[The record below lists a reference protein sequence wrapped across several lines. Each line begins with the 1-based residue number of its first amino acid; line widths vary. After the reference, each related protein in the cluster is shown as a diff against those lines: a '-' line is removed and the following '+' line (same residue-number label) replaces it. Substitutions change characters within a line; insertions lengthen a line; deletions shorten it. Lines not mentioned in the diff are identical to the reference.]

1 MVGLVNGR
9 YRILKALNEGGF
21 GKTFLAEDEQMPSRR
36 FCVIKQLKPVLNN
49 DRVQKIVLERFQREA
64 AILER
69 IGQGH
74 PQIPDLFAYF
84 EETGQFNL
92 VQEWIEGQT
101 LTEIVTAQGSLNE
114 AEVIKLLYQIINVL
128 NYIHGH
134 NIIHRDI
141 KPDNII
147 VRNADQQPCLID
159 FGAVKEVMATQI
171 NAQGQPSRSIVIGTL
186 GFMPREQA
194 AGRPTFA
201 SDLYSLGLTAIY
213 LLTGKFPDQF
223 ETDSATGRL
232 LWKQD
237 CQHLSSPFRSLLDQL
252 VKPHPKHRFATV
264 AAMRTALQSV
274 AQASTVLSH
283 PSAEDEPSPALPEPS
298 PAVPNPSPA
307 LPEPSPA
314 EPALQTQQPKR
325 RLKWIGLGVGGV
337 AIASTSLFF
346 LFRPQWHYFW
356 GQQAA
361 QSGNWRS
368 ATENFE
374 QALALKD
381 DYTEAAL
388 KLGETYGEIG
398 KYPDAIAQFD
408 TLLKQQPETAAAY
421 RERGEIHFAT
431 GEYQTAIAD
440 YNEALS
446 LDSKDAETYNHRG
459 DAQVEIGQYEEAIA
473 DYRQA
478 IRLQPNQA
486 QGYINL
492 GSVFFVQGK
501 LEAAVKELDKAIQ
514 AESNHLSAHV
524 NRGSY
529 RSVLGD
535 QDGAE
540 QDWERALE
548 LSVRTAKEYT
558 SRGYANSRL
567 NQKQDAIADYN
578 QALTI
583 NPQLTRAHTNL
594 GGVFYEQ
601 GEIEQARK
609 SFDQALKSNPNS
621 TNAYLLRGELR
632 AYQGQQADFEG
643 ALKDYDRAIAINP
656 QDPFV
661 LNNRCGALF
670 SLNELQRAL
679 EDCNKGLEINPSSA
693 ALHTVR
699 GNIYLRLK
707 QYEKAIQDYGRT
719 IKINDTRN
727 SEVRSQAAYSNRA
740 SAKIQL
746 KDLDGAL
753 SDLSDALRIKP
764 DAAEDY
770 YKRGLLYSVQ
780 NKRKE
785 AIADLKK
792 AADLYAA
799 QGRTG
804 SYNDVLSVLRSLG
817 EG

>member
-1 MVGLVNGR
+1 MEGLVNGR

-21 GKTFLAEDEQMPSRR
+21 GKTFLAEDVQMPSRR

-74 PQIPDLFAYF
+74 PQIPGLFAYF
-84 EETGQFNL
+84 EEAGRFNL

-101 LTEIVTAQGSLNE
+101 LTERVKTQGPLNE
-114 AEVIKLLYQIINVL
+114 ADVIKLLYQILNVL

-213 LLTGKFPDQF
+213 LLTGKFPDEF
-223 ETDSATGRL
+223 ETNSTTGRL

-237 CQHLSSPFRSLLDQL
+237 CEHLSAPFKSLVDQL

-274 AQASTVLSH
+274 TQASTVLSQ
-283 PSAEDEPSPALPEPS
+283 PSSGDQSLSTARKSLANSLP
-298 PAVPNPSPA
+298 VPKGKLGN
-307 LPEPSPA
+307 
-314 EPALQTQQPKR
+314 
-325 RLKWIGLGVGGV
+325 RLWIWIGLTASGV

-346 LFRPQWHYFW
+346 FFRPQWHYFW

-361 QSGNWRS
+361 QSGNWQS

-374 QALALKD
+374 QALELKK

-388 KLGETYGEIG
+388 KLGETYAEIG
-398 KYPDAIAQFD
+398 KYSEAMTQFD
-408 TLLKQQPETAAAY
+408 RLIQQQPKTAAAY
-421 RERGEIHFAT
+421 RERGEISFAT
-431 GEYQTAIAD
+431 GEYQAAIAD
-440 YNEALS
+440 YNEALKI
-446 LDSKDAETYNHRG
+446 DPKDTEAYNHRG
-459 DAQVEIGQYEEAIA
+459 DTQVEIGQYKEAIA

-478 IRLQPNQA
+478 IRLQPDQP

-492 GSVFFVQGK
+492 ATVFFTQGK

-514 AESNHLSAHV
+514 ADDSHLSAHV
-524 NRGSY
+524 IRGSY
-529 RSVLGD
+529 RSILGD
-535 QDGAE
+535 RDGAKR
-540 QDWERALE
+540 DWERALE
-548 LSVRTAKEYT
+548 RPVRTAKEYS
-558 SRGYANSRL
+558 SRGYAKSRL
-567 NQKQDAIADYN
+567 DRKQDAIADYN
-578 QALTI
+578 QALSI
-583 NPQLTRAHTNL
+583 NPKLTRAHTNL
-594 GGVFYEQ
+594 GSVFYEQ
-601 GEIEQARK
+601 GKTEQARK
-609 SFDQALKSNPNS
+609 AFDQALETNPNA

-632 AYQGQQADFEG
+632 AYQSGKSDFEG

-656 QDPFV
+656 NDPFV

-679 EDCNKGLEINPSSA
+679 DDCTKGLEINPSSA
-693 ALHTVR
+693 ALYTLR
-699 GNIYLRLK
+699 GNIRLRLK
-707 QYEKAIQDYGRT
+707 QYENAIQDYGRT
-719 IKINDTRN
+719 IKINADRN
-727 SEVRSQAAYSNRA
+727 SEIRSQAAFSNRA
-740 SAKIQL
+740 SARVQL
-746 KDLDGAL
+746 QDLDGAL
-753 SDLSDALRIKP
+753 SDLNEAIRLKP

-780 NKRKE
+780 NKRQD
-785 AIADLKK
+785 AITDLRR
-792 AADLYAA
+792 AADLYAK
-799 QGRTG
+799 QGRTDD
-804 SYNDVLSVLRSLG
+804 YNNVLSVLRSLG
-817 EG
+817 AG

>member
-9 YRILKALNEGGF
+9 YQILKALNEGGF
-21 GKTFLAEDEQMPSRR
+21 GKTFLAEDVQMPSRR

-84 EETGQFNL
+84 EEAGQFNL

-101 LTEIVTAQGSLNE
+101 LMEIVTAQGALNE
-114 AEVIKLLYQIINVL
+114 AEVIKLLYQILNVL

-171 NAQGQPSRSIVIGTL
+171 NAEGQPSRSIVIGTL

-232 LWKQD
+232 QWKQD
-237 CQHLSSPFRSLLDQL
+237 CQHLSAPFRSLLDQL

-274 AQASTVLSH
+274 AQANTVLSH
-283 PSAEDEPSPALPEPS
+283 PSAEDEVAPAAPESPPVE
-298 PAVPNPSPA
+298 AVVA
-307 LPEPSPA
+307 V
-314 EPALQTQQPKR
+314 QPQIQPPKS

-361 QSGNWRS
+361 QSGNWQA

-374 QALALKD
+374 QALDLKE

-398 KYPDAIAQFD
+398 KYPEAITQFD
-408 TLLKQQPETAAAY
+408 TLLKQQPDTAVAY
-421 RERGEIHFAT
+421 RERGEIQFAT
-431 GEYQTAIAD
+431 GEYQAAIAD
-440 YNEALS
+440 YNEALK
-446 LDSKDAETYNHRG
+446 LDTQDAETYNHRG
-459 DAQVEIGQYEEAIA
+459 DAQVEIGEYEQAIA

-478 IRLQPNQA
+478 IRLQPDQA

-514 AESNHLSAHV
+514 AESNHLSAYV

-535 QDGAE
+535 RNGAE

-548 LSVRTAKEYT
+548 LPVRTAKDYA
-558 SRGYANSRL
+558 SRGYAKSRL
-567 NQKQDAIADYN
+567 DRKQDAIADYN

-609 SFDQALKSNPNS
+609 SFDQALKINPNS
-621 TNAYLLRGELR
+621 TNAYLLRGELL

-656 QDPFV
+656 KDPFV

-679 EDCNKGLEINPSSA
+679 TDCNQGLEINPSSA
-693 ALHTVR
+693 ALYTVR
-699 GNIYLRLK
+699 GNIHLRLK

-719 IKINDTRN
+719 IQINDTRN

-740 SAKIQL
+740 SARIQL

-753 SDLSDALRIKP
+753 NDLNNALRIKP

-780 NKRKE
+780 NKRQD
-785 AIADLKK
+785 AITDLKK
-792 AADLYAA
+792 AADLYAK
-799 QGRTG
+799 QGRTDD
-804 SYNDVLSVLRSLG
+804 YNNVLSVLRSLG

>member
-9 YRILKALNEGGF
+9 YQILKALNEGGF
-21 GKTFLAEDEQMPSRR
+21 GKTFLAEDVQMPSRR

-84 EETGQFNL
+84 EEEGQFNL

-114 AEVIKLLYQIINVL
+114 AEVIKLLYQILNVL

-232 LWKQD
+232 QWKQD
-237 CQHLSSPFRSLLDQL
+237 CEHLSTPFRSLLDQL

-283 PSAEDEPSPALPEPS
+283 PSAEDEVAPAS
-298 PAVPNPSPA
+298 S
-307 LPEPSPA
+307 
-314 EPALQTQQPKR
+314 EPASTESGLSTARQPTSKIQ
-325 RLKWIGLGVGGV
+325 KPKWQWIGLGVGGA
-337 AIASTSLFF
+337 AIASASLFF

-361 QSGNWRS
+361 QSGNWQS

-374 QALALKD
+374 QALELKA

-388 KLGETYGEIG
+388 KLGETYAEIG
-398 KYPDAIAQFD
+398 KYPEAIAQFD
-408 TLLKQQPETAAAY
+408 TLLKQQPKTAAAF
-421 RERGEIHFAT
+421 RERGEIRFAT
-431 GEYQTAIAD
+431 GGYQAAISD
-440 YNEALS
+440 YNEALT
-446 LDSKDAETYNHRG
+446 LDPKDAETYNHRG
-459 DAQVEIGQYEEAIA
+459 DAQVELGKYEAAIA
-473 DYRQA
+473 DYRKA

-486 QGYINL
+486 QGYLNL

-535 QDGAE
+535 PEGAE
-540 QDWERALE
+540 QDWEKALK
-548 LSVRTAKEYT
+548 LPVRTAKDYA
-558 SRGYANSRL
+558 SRGYAKSRL
-567 NQKQDAIADYN
+567 DRKQDAIADYN

-601 GEIEQARK
+601 GEIEQARQ
-609 SFDQALKSNPNS
+609 SFDQALQINPNS
-621 TNAYLLRGELR
+621 TSAYLLRGELR

-643 ALKDYDRAIAINP
+643 ALQDYDRAIAINP
-656 QDPFV
+656 KDPFV

-679 EDCNKGLEINPSSA
+679 ADCNKGLEINPSSA
-693 ALHTVR
+693 ALYTVR

-719 IKINDTRN
+719 IQINDTRK

-740 SAKIQL
+740 SARIQL

-753 SDLSDALRIKP
+753 QDLNDALRIKP

-780 NKRKE
+780 NKRQD
-785 AIADLKK
+785 AITDLKK
-792 AADLYAA
+792 AADLYAK
-799 QGRTG
+799 QGRTDD
-804 SYNDVLSVLRSLG
+804 YNNVLSVLRSLG

>member
-9 YRILKALNEGGF
+9 YRILKALTEGGF
-21 GKTFLAEDEQMPSRR
+21 GKTFLAEDVQMPSRR

-74 PQIPDLFAYF
+74 PQIPGLFAYF
-84 EETGQFNL
+84 EEEGQFNL

-101 LTEIVTAQGSLNE
+101 LTEIVKTQGPLNE
-114 AEVIKLLYQIINVL
+114 ADVIKLLYQILNVL

-147 VRNADQQPCLID
+147 VRAADQLPCLID

-223 ETDSATGRL
+223 ETDSTTGRL
-232 LWKQD
+232 LWQQD
-237 CQHLSSPFRSLLDQL
+237 CEHLSPPFKSLLDQL
-252 VKPHPKHRFATV
+252 VKPHPKLRFATV
-264 AAMRTALQSV
+264 AAMRTALQSIT
-274 AQASTVLSH
+274 QASTMLSH
-283 PSAEDEPSPALPEPS
+283 PAAKDETSPIAPES
-298 PAVPNPSPA
+298 
-307 LPEPSPA
+307 SPA
-314 EPALQTQQPKR
+314 EDKSSLADQSQQPPKHR
-325 RLKWIGLGVGGV
+325 WQWIGLAASGI

-361 QSGNWRS
+361 QAGNWQS
-368 ATENFE
+368 AIENFE
-374 QALALKD
+374 QALELKD

-398 KYPDAIAQFD
+398 QYPDAITQFD
-408 TLLKQQPETAAAY
+408 TLLKQQPQTAAAY
-421 RERGEIHFAT
+421 RERGEIRFTT
-431 GEYQTAIAD
+431 GEYQAAIAD
-440 YNEALS
+440 YNEALK
-446 LDSKDAETYNHRG
+446 LDPKDAETYNHRG
-459 DAQVEIGQYEEAIA
+459 YVREELGKYEEAIA
-473 DYRQA
+473 DHRQA
-478 IRLQPNQA
+478 IRLQPKQA
-486 QGYINL
+486 EGYINL
-492 GSVFFVQGK
+492 AAVFFIQGK

-529 RSVLGD
+529 RSLLGD
-535 QDGAE
+535 QDGAK
-540 QDWERALE
+540 QDWNRALE
-548 LSVRTAKEYT
+548 LPVRTAKDYA
-558 SRGYANSRL
+558 SRGYAKSRL
-567 NQKQDAIADYN
+567 GQKQDAIADYN
-578 QALTI
+578 QALSI
-583 NPQLTRAHTNL
+583 NPKLIRAHTNL
-594 GGVFYEQ
+594 GIIFYEQ
-601 GEIEQARK
+601 GEAEQAHK
-609 SFDQALKSNPNS
+609 AIDQALATNPNS
-621 TNAYLLRGELR
+621 TTAHMLRGELQ
-632 AYQGQQADFEG
+632 AYQGQQSDRKE
-643 ALKDYDRAIAINP
+643 ALKAYDRAIAINP
-656 QDPFV
+656 NDPFV
-661 LNNRCGALF
+661 LNNRCGTLF

-693 ALHTVR
+693 ALYNAR
-699 GNIYLRLK
+699 GNIRLRL
-707 QYEKAIQDYGRT
+707 EDTTGAIQDYGRT
-719 IKINDTRN
+719 IEINAARN
-727 SEVRSQAAYSNRA
+727 SESRSQAAYSNRA
-740 SAKIQL
+740 SARIKL
-746 KDLDGAL
+746 KDWDGAL
-753 SDLSDALRIKP
+753 SDLNEALRLKP

-770 YKRGLLYSVQ
+770 YKRGLLYSLQ
-780 NKRKE
+780 NKRQE
-785 AIADLKK
+785 AITDLKK
-792 AADLYAA
+792 AADLYAK
-799 QGRTG
+799 QGRTDD
-804 SYNDVLSVLRSLG
+804 YNNVLSVLRSLG

>member
-1 MVGLVNGR
+1 MEGLVNGR

-21 GKTFLAEDEQMPSRR
+21 GKTFLAEDVQMPSRR

-84 EETGQFNL
+84 EEAGRFNL

-101 LTEIVTAQGSLNE
+101 LTERVKTQGPLNE
-114 AEVIKLLYQIINVL
+114 ADVIKLLYQVLNVL

-213 LLTGKFPDQF
+213 LLTGKFPDEF
-223 ETDSATGRL
+223 ETDSSTGRL
-232 LWKQD
+232 QWKQE
-237 CQHLSSPFRSLLDQL
+237 CEHLSAPFKSLVDQL

-283 PSAEDEPSPALPEPS
+283 PSAEDQTSSITSAISASNLPI
-298 PAVPNPSPA
+298 
-307 LPEPSPA
+307 
-314 EPALQTQQPKR
+314 PKGQSAN
-325 RLKWIGLGVGGV
+325 RLWKWIGVAAGGV
-337 AIASTSLFF
+337 AIASTSLFV

-361 QSGNWRS
+361 QSGNWQS

-374 QALALKD
+374 QALELKA

-388 KLGETYGEIG
+388 KLGETYAEIG
-398 KYPDAIAQFD
+398 KYPEAITQFD
-408 TLLKQQPETAAAY
+408 TLLEQQPKTAAAY
-421 RERGEIHFAT
+421 RERGEIRFAT
-431 GEYQTAIAD
+431 GEYQAAIAD
-440 YNEALS
+440 YNEALT
-446 LDSKDAETYNHRG
+446 LDPKDAETYNHRG
-459 DAQVEIGQYEEAIA
+459 DVQVEMGKYKEAIA
-473 DYRQA
+473 DYRKA
-478 IRLQPNQA
+478 IRLQPNQP

-492 GSVFFVQGK
+492 ATVFFTQGK

-514 AESNHLSAHV
+514 ADGRHLSAHV
-524 NRGSY
+524 IRGSY
-529 RSVLGD
+529 RSILGN
-535 QDGAE
+535 QEEAKK
-540 QDWERALE
+540 DWNRALQFP
-548 LSVRTAKEYT
+548 VRTAKEYS
-558 SRGYANSRL
+558 SRGYAKSRL
-567 NQKQDAIADYN
+567 DQKQDAIADYN
-578 QALTI
+578 QALSI
-583 NPQLTRAHTNL
+583 NPKLTRAHTNL
-594 GGVFYEQ
+594 GSIFYEQ
-601 GEIEQARK
+601 GKTEQARK
-609 SFDQALKSNPNS
+609 AFDQALETNPNA

-632 AYQGQQADFEG
+632 AYQSEKADFEG

-656 QDPFV
+656 NDPFV

-679 EDCNKGLEINPSSA
+679 EDCTKGLEINPSSA
-693 ALHTVR
+693 ALYTMR
-699 GNIYLRLK
+699 GNIRLRLK
-707 QYEKAIQDYGRT
+707 QYERAIQDYGRT
-719 IKINDTRN
+719 IKINTDRN
-727 SEVRSQAAYSNRA
+727 SEIRNQAAFSNRA
-740 SAKIQL
+740 SARVQL

-753 SDLSDALRIKP
+753 SDLNEAIRLKP

-780 NKRKE
+780 NKRQD
-785 AIADLKK
+785 AITDLKK
-792 AADLYAA
+792 AADLYAK
-799 QGRTG
+799 QGRTDN
-804 SYNDVLSVLRSLG
+804 YNNVLSVLRSLG

>member
-9 YRILKALNEGGF
+9 YQILKALNEGGF
-21 GKTFLAEDEQMPSRR
+21 GKTFLAEDVQMPSRR

-49 DRVQKIVLERFQREA
+49 DRVQTIVLERFQREA

-84 EETGQFNL
+84 EEAGQFNL

-114 AEVIKLLYQIINVL
+114 AEVIKLLYQILNVL

-232 LWKQD
+232 QWKQD
-237 CQHLSSPFRSLLDQL
+237 CQHLSAPFRSLLDQL
-252 VKPHPKHRFATV
+252 VKPHPKHRFASV

-283 PSAEDEPSPALPEPS
+283 PSAEDEVAPVIPEPS
-298 PAVPNPSPA
+298 PPEEGISTARQPPSEIQNP
-307 LPEPSPA
+307 
-314 EPALQTQQPKR
+314 QRQW
-325 RLKWIGLGVGGV
+325 KWVGLAVGGV
-337 AIASTSLFF
+337 AIASTSLFL

-356 GQQAA
+356 GQQAV
-361 QSGNWRS
+361 QSGNWQS

-374 QALALKD
+374 QALDLKE

-398 KYPDAIAQFD
+398 KYPEAITQFD
-408 TLLKQQPETAAAY
+408 TLLEQQPKTAAAY
-421 RERGEIHFAT
+421 RERGEIQFAT
-431 GEYQTAIAD
+431 GEYQSAIAD
-440 YNEALS
+440 YNEALK
-446 LDSKDAETYNHRG
+446 LDPKDGETYNHRG
-459 DAQVEIGQYEEAIA
+459 DAQVELGQYEAAIA

-501 LEAAVKELDKAIQ
+501 LEAAVKELDKAIE

-548 LSVRTAKEYT
+548 LPVRTAKDYA
-558 SRGYANSRL
+558 SRGYAKSRL
-567 NQKQDAIADYN
+567 DQKQDAIADYN

-601 GEIEQARK
+601 GEIEQARQ
-609 SFDQALKSNPNS
+609 SFDQALKINPNS
-621 TNAYLLRGELR
+621 TNAYLLRGELL

-656 QDPFV
+656 KDPFV

-679 EDCNKGLEINPSSA
+679 ADCNKGLEINPSSA
-693 ALHTVR
+693 ALYTVR
-699 GNIYLRLK
+699 GNIHLRLK
-707 QYEKAIQDYGRT
+707 QYKKAIQDYGRT
-719 IKINDTRN
+719 IQINDIRN

-740 SAKIQL
+740 SARIQL

-753 SDLSDALRIKP
+753 TDLNNALRIKP

-780 NKRKE
+780 NKRQD
-785 AIADLKK
+785 AITDLKK
-792 AADLYAA
+792 AADLYAK
-799 QGRTG
+799 QGRTDD
-804 SYNDVLSVLRSLG
+804 YNNVLSVLRSLG